1 MVRSHTGIRRRQ
13 TLGLFAAAG
22 GIAAASGFRPA
33 RAANPTKVLATLE
46 KLVSQWCVSTVGVI
60 TSGATGSVSAW
71 EDQSGRG
78 NTLTQPNAAAQ
89 PTLIENAVN
98 GFPVVSFDGVAQFL
112 QNPYLGEPRCE
123 FIVARLRTMP
133 VGGAFYDLMGG
144 NGPTGVAI
152 GSYYFQAT
160 ASGGNVGKQYAYIR
174 PTTAESTSV
183 PQFTVEA
190 TSQPVAGPWALYAVR
205 NDGLTVRLYKSGLLC
220 GEPVPVGVGPF
231 QPITAAT
238 VGCGFYN
245 NAETDFAPID
255 IAEKIGFDADLSN
268 ADFNLVVDYLVEKYD
283 LGVSASTGPIV
294 WPVFQA
300 DGVDESGINENL
312 VLLQGDGE
320 TFKYRPS
327 HYLPPSG
334 TVVRDLS
341 AIHWNGAVWLAHTQ
355 AGSGL
360 LAPLQ
365 FTLAKSIDGM
375 GTFSP
380 VASVDVSA
388 AVPGATSGVTWAPEW
403 VRHRDNRPYLL
414 NGLPIMLC
422 NVSPIAPPLSNADAG
437 MQYYLFQPSEPTMI
451 APWTLLGRLE
461 GFPPNVIDGY
471 MFYDAELDSFF
482 VSMTPCNP
490 PQNTVLMQASTM
502 LGPYAEFG
510 SGTDPYGFG
519 VSHEGTSVIALGN
532 GDERY
537 FLDARGTGYYI
548 SDNPNGIEPTGWSAL
563 REVDAPF
570 LPQHGTPMPTP
581 KNIITL

>member
-1 MVRSHTGIRRRQ
+1 MRGQLSAMRRRHA
-13 TLGLFAAAG
+13 LGLLAGAGAAVAAG
-22 GIAAASGFRPA
+22 TTRSA
-33 RAANPTKVLATLE
+33 RAANPEKILATLE
-46 KLVSQWCVSTVGVI
+46 KLIVQWCFSTAGVV
-60 TSGATGSVSAW
+60 TSGAAASVSAW
-71 EDQSGRG
+71 QDQSGRG
-78 NTLTQPNAAAQ
+78 NTLTQPNTAAQ
-89 PTLIENAVN
+89 PTLIGNAVN
-98 GFPVVSFDGVAQFL
+98 GYPAVSFDGVAQFL
-112 QNPYLGEPRCE
+112 HNPYLGEPRCE
-123 FIVARLRTMP
+123 LVVARLRTMP

-144 NGPTGVAI
+144 NSPAGIAI

-174 PTTAESTSV
+174 PTAAETTSL
-183 PQFTVEA
+183 PQFTVAA

-255 IAEKIGFDADLSN
+255 VAEKVSFASDLPDT
-268 ADFNLVVDYLVEKYD
+268 DFALVVDYLVDKYD
-283 LGVSASTGPIV
+283 LGVSAATGPIV

-300 DGVDESGINENL
+300 DGVDENGINENL
-312 VLLQGDGE
+312 VLLQGDGQR
-320 TFKYRPS
+320 FKYRPS

-355 AGSGL
+355 AGDSL
-360 LAPLQ
+360 LAPLR

-375 GTFSP
+375 GTFGP
-380 VASVDVSA
+380 IASVDVSA
-388 AVPGATSGVTWAPEW
+388 AVPGSTSGVTWAPEW
-403 VRHRDNRPYLL
+403 LRHRDNSPYLL
-414 NGLPIMLC
+414 DGLPVMLC
-422 NVSPIAPPLSNADAG
+422 NVSPIAPPPLNTEAG
-437 MQYYLFQPSEPTMI
+437 MQYYLFQPSEATMT
-451 APWTLLGRLE
+451 APWNLLGRLE

-471 MFYDAELDSFF
+471 MFFDAGLDRFF

-502 LGPYAEFG
+502 FGPFSEFG
-510 SGTDPYGFG
+510 TGSDPYGFG

-537 FLDARGTGYYI
+537 FLDARGTGYYV
-548 SDNPNGIEPTGWSAL
+548 SDNPNGIEATGWTAL

-581 KNIITL
+581 KGIITL